1 MQSMQE
7 SQAATT
13 TLEEALEVV
22 KQEKKETKKKKKKVQ
37 KEAVALNKDDPPPG
51 YKNMENNGQCE
62 GCVGDSIP
70 CTVEIDK
77 LIMLSRADLPAPRHL
92 LHPPAAHLLDHFPAL
107 PHCSALRSDFPAP
120 CSIPLTPLIYFPPLP
135 TALRHLSNTPT
146 SCLRLSRGFADL
158 LDRSA
163 HRSDFPAV
171 HFLFLYL
178 SSCSPTLP
186 ITCRSSP
193 ALRPHSS
200 DFPTTSP
207 TAFSALSRRS
217 DFPAVQ
223 FRHNNHS
230 PTTLSFILLFH
241 TLYYCS

>member
-1 MQSMQE
+1 VPQLFGRRFTVGPTIKNLASSPHSTSYPLLRYLLAE
-7 SQAATT
+7 EIFPTT
-13 TLEEALEVV
+13 NSDTILFFQIPSALHSAPTLCLQWPRGLGH
-22 KQEKKETKKKKKKVQ
+22 KRKV
-37 KEAVALNKDDPPPG
+37 
-51 YKNMENNGQCE
+51 
-62 GCVGDSIP
+62 
-70 CTVEIDK
+70 
-77 LIMLSRADLPAPRHL
+77 LSRADLPAPRHL
-92 LHPPAAHLLDHFPAL
+92 LRPPAAHLLDHFPAL

-146 SCLRLSRGFADL
+146 SCLRLSRSFADL

-207 TAFSALSRRS
+207 TALSALSRRS
-217 DFPAVQ
+217 DFPAVH